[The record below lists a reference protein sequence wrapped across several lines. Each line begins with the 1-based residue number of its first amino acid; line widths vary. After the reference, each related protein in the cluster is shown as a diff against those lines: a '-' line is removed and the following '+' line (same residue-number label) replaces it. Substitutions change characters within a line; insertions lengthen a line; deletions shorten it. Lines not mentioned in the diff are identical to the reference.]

1 MGGLFKGGAIGKMF
15 GRVKA
20 HQDSGA
26 GRTSASSE
34 FFEGS
39 TQHTGVDL
47 SERQQAVAPPGTIE
61 GTPAGR
67 RRRGRRGLGGPR
79 AGLAAQTVLSNTY

>member
-1 MGGLFKGGAIGKMF
+1 MSGLFGKKSSGVM
-15 GRVKA
+15 RALKQ
-20 HQDSGA
+20 HKESGA
-26 GRTSASSE
+26 GVSGASSA

-39 TQHTGVDL
+39 TQHTGIDL
-47 SERQQAVAPPGTIE
+47 SARQQATAPPGTIE

-79 AGLAAQTVLSNTY
+79 TGLAAQTVMSGTY

>member
-1 MGGLFKGGAIGKMF
+1 MGGLFKGGGKNVM
-15 GRVKA
+15 RA
-20 HQDSGA
+20 LQQHQRSGA
-26 GRTSASSE
+26 GRTGATSA

-39 TQHTGVDL
+39 TQHTGIDL
-47 SERQQAVAPPGTIE
+47 SEREQAVAPPGTVE

-79 AGLAAQTVLSNTY
+79 SGLAAQTVMSNTY

>member
-1 MGGLFKGGAIGKMF
+1 MGGLFKGGSNMLR
-15 GRVKA
+15 RVQK
-20 HQDSGA
+20 HRESGA
-26 GRTSASSE
+26 GRTGASSE

-79 AGLAAQTVLSNTY
+79 AGLAAQTVMTNTY